1 MGSLKDESF
10 ESEEEKRDEMLA
22 KILGITY
29 QELQQTEWNLTESKD
44 NDGNVNNLLVEF
56 NKNSPEHILK
66 KIIGLDK
73 NNTVWLNPNA
83 LENYQELDEEELGG
97 EG

>member
-29 QELQQTEWNLTESKD
+29 QELQQTEWNLNESKD

-56 NKNSPEHILK
+56 NKNSPENILE
-66 KIIGLDK
+66 KIIELDK